1 MLRVSGKSFWRKD
14 RKGSPRDP
22 DINRNETVSRQ
33 AKQKDQPELER
44 KPGSKMTIYLS
55 CMNSESVGGGQVKG
69 FEEMRNTERSSK
81 KGALF

>member
-1 MLRVSGKSFWRKD
+1 MGRASGERD
-14 RKGSPRDP
+14 RKWSPREP
-22 DINRNETVSRQ
+22 DINGNETISRQ